1 MIEETSAG
9 IVLFRK
15 EESKI
20 LFLLQHYPSGHW
32 DFVKG
37 KMEQG
42 DSTHQTAGRDTK
54 EETGITDITFVENF
68 EEWIEYNFKYQGELV
83 QKKVVFFLAET
94 KTEEVKISHEH
105 SGYTHGWIIIHQWK
119 RQHLIMQK
127 RFLPKLKN
135 CYQILCDCNSFATV
149 IGFFAFKIVLPTI
162 R

>member
-20 LFLLQHYPSGHW
+20 LFLLLHYPSGHW

-37 KMEQG
+37 KMEKG
-42 DSTHQTAGRDTK
+42 EKTHETAIRETK

-68 EEWIEYNFKYQGELV
+68 EEWINYNFKYQGELV

-94 KTEEVKISHEH
+94 KTKEIKISHEH
-105 SGYTHGWIIIHQWK
+105 SGYTWMDYNSAMEK
-119 RQHLIMQK
+119 TTFDNAKTVLTKAQK
-127 RFLPKLKN
+127 LLSN
-135 CYQILCDCNSFATV
+135 TL
-149 IGFFAFKIVLPTI
+149 
-162 R
+162 

>member
-20 LFLLQHYPSGHW
+20 LFLLLHYPSGHW

-42 DSTHQTAGRDTK
+42 ESTHQTAIRETK

-68 EEWIEYNFKYQGELV
+68 EEWINYNFKYQGELV

-94 KTEEVKISHEH
+94 KTKEIKISHEH
-105 SGYTHGWIIIHQWK
+105 SGYTW
-119 RQHLIMQK
+119 MD
-127 RFLPKLKN
+127 
-135 CYQILCDCNSFATV
+135 YNSAMEKTTFDNAKTV
-149 IGFFAFKIVLPTI
+149 LTKAQNLLSETL
-162 R
+162 